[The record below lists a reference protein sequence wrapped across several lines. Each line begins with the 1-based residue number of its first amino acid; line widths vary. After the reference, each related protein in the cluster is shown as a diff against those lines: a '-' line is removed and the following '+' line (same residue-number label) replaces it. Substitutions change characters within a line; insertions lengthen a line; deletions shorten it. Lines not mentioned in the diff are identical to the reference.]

1 MATTSQRQQKKRC
14 RHRIAAF
21 NFLTNISLDGT
32 HRDTKYAMFNYNKKT
47 SEKQEESKENSGR
60 YDAPSRST
68 TATTTASDRKQRSQ
82 NYLSSNLDEQTNCA
96 YSRNIRNSSPVKS
109 INTAELDGHRA
120 EMGEGL
126 HRFNSVGFHKQQSLC
141 ETSQRDGTCTSAV
154 QAASSEKEFLRNI
167 TPTKRWR
174 KYSAPTK
181 VLQSHFQHRMR
192 ASSYSGDSEKLLK
205 RKILSFTTEATAA
218 IPSMKGI
225 KESIER
231 FVNYDDDDDGDNNDD
246 DDHDDFVV
254 FVVSAE
260 RASRQ
265 SYSLSSSSSEGVVKE
280 SGEIHFITPHKKRI
294 IKDERVLLVSQ
305 TKVPLAIFSVIPYHK
320 STQHGSKLEIHQ
332 EETRLRQHSGQRTS
346 TCTYDGLANL
356 AIEAIEKVEGQ
367 QDVSYSRFLVP
378 TSQQSSSWKQI
389 QETPPLAPPGGAVS
403 DTVSGREILRS
414 ISHDSQRVSC
424 APLSL
429 DTVVEED
436 ELKYEPYL
444 LDDPELQAGSYRT
457 LLTFP
462 SYRTSIIDY
471 VKPSS
476 LKKELNEKFHNR
488 FPLIQ
493 LTLSK
498 LRSLKKQMKII
509 AHTKCNADM
518 WVVAQAYVFFEKLIL
533 KHFINKQNRKLCA
546 GVCLLLSAKLND
558 VKGADVSKLIQQLED
573 DFRIHRKELLAF
585 EFVCLVMLQFSLHSP
600 DMEIYPHYQRLLYNS

>member
-174 KYSAPTK
+174 
-181 VLQSHFQHRMR
+181 

-231 FVNYDDDDDGDNNDD
+231 F
-246 DDHDDFVV
+246 
-254 FVVSAE
+254 AE

>member
-47 SEKQEESKENSGR
+47 SERQEESKENSGR
-60 YDAPSRST
+60 YDAPSRSAT
-68 TATTTASDRKQRSQ
+68 AATTTASDRKQRSQ

-141 ETSQRDGTCTSAV
+141 ETVQRDGTCTSAV

-167 TPTKRWR
+167 TPTKRW
-174 KYSAPTK
+174 
-181 VLQSHFQHRMR
+181 R

-231 FVNYDDDDDGDNNDD
+231 FVNYDDDDGDNNDD

-305 TKVPLAIFSVIPYHK
+305 TKVPLAIFSVIPYHR

-378 TSQQSSSWKQI
+378 TSQQSISWKQI
-389 QETPPLAPPGGAVS
+389 QETPPLVPPGGATS

-476 LKKELNEKFHNR
+476 LKKELNEKFRNR

-518 WVVAQAYVFFEKLIL
+518 WIVAQAYVFFEKLIL

>member
-47 SEKQEESKENSGR
+47 SERQEESKENSGR
-60 YDAPSRST
+60 YDAPSRSAT
-68 TATTTASDRKQRSQ
+68 AATTTASDRKQRSQ

-141 ETSQRDGTCTSAV
+141 ETVQRDGTCTSAV

-231 FVNYDDDDDGDNNDD
+231 F
-246 DDHDDFVV
+246 
-254 FVVSAE
+254 AE

-305 TKVPLAIFSVIPYHK
+305 TKVPLAIFSVIPYHR

-378 TSQQSSSWKQI
+378 TSQQSISWKQI
-389 QETPPLAPPGGAVS
+389 QETPPLVPPGGATS

-476 LKKELNEKFHNR
+476 LKKELNEKFRNR

-518 WVVAQAYVFFEKLIL
+518 WIVAQAYVFFEKLIL

>member
-47 SEKQEESKENSGR
+47 SERQEESKENSGR
-60 YDAPSRST
+60 YDAPSRSAT
-68 TATTTASDRKQRSQ
+68 AATTTASDRKQRSQ

-141 ETSQRDGTCTSAV
+141 ETVQRDGTCTSAV

-167 TPTKRWR
+167 TPTKRW
-174 KYSAPTK
+174 
-181 VLQSHFQHRMR
+181 R

-231 FVNYDDDDDGDNNDD
+231 F
-246 DDHDDFVV
+246 
-254 FVVSAE
+254 AE

-305 TKVPLAIFSVIPYHK
+305 TKVPLAIFSVIPYHR

-378 TSQQSSSWKQI
+378 TSQQSISWKQI
-389 QETPPLAPPGGAVS
+389 QETPPLVPPGGATS

-476 LKKELNEKFHNR
+476 LKKELNEKFRNR

-518 WVVAQAYVFFEKLIL
+518 WIVAQAYVFFEKLIL

>member
-47 SEKQEESKENSGR
+47 SERQEESKENSGR
-60 YDAPSRST
+60 YDAPSRSAT
-68 TATTTASDRKQRSQ
+68 AATTTASDRKQRSQ

-141 ETSQRDGTCTSAV
+141 ETVQRDGTCTSAV

-192 ASSYSGDSEKLLK
+192 AVLSDSTPLRRASSYSGDSEKLLK

-231 FVNYDDDDDGDNNDD
+231 F
-246 DDHDDFVV
+246 
-254 FVVSAE
+254 AE

-305 TKVPLAIFSVIPYHK
+305 TKVPLAIFSVIPYHR

-378 TSQQSSSWKQI
+378 TSQQSISWKQI
-389 QETPPLAPPGGAVS
+389 QETPPLVPPGGAAS

-476 LKKELNEKFHNR
+476 LKKELNEKFRNR

-518 WVVAQAYVFFEKLIL
+518 WIVAQAYVFFEKLIL

-585 EFVCLVMLQFSLHSP
+585 EEEYKLH
-600 DMEIYPHYQRLLYNS
+600 

>member
-47 SEKQEESKENSGR
+47 SERQEESKENSGR
-60 YDAPSRST
+60 YDAPSRSAT
-68 TATTTASDRKQRSQ
+68 AATTTASDRKQRSQ

-141 ETSQRDGTCTSAV
+141 ETVQRDGTCTSAV

-174 KYSAPTK
+174 A
-181 VLQSHFQHRMR
+181 VLSDSTPLRR

-231 FVNYDDDDDGDNNDD
+231 F
-246 DDHDDFVV
+246 
-254 FVVSAE
+254 AE

-305 TKVPLAIFSVIPYHK
+305 TKVPLAIFSVIPYHR

-378 TSQQSSSWKQI
+378 TSQQSISWKQI
-389 QETPPLAPPGGAVS
+389 QETPPLVPPGGAAS
-403 DTVSGREILRS
+403 DTVS
-414 ISHDSQRVSC
+414 
-424 APLSL
+424 
-429 DTVVEED
+429 VVEED

-476 LKKELNEKFHNR
+476 LKKELNEKFRNR

-518 WVVAQAYVFFEKLIL
+518 WIVAQAYVFFEKLIL

>member
-47 SEKQEESKENSGR
+47 SERQEESKENSGR
-60 YDAPSRST
+60 YDAPSRSAT
-68 TATTTASDRKQRSQ
+68 AATTTASDRKQRSQ

-141 ETSQRDGTCTSAV
+141 ETVQRDGTCTSAV

-192 ASSYSGDSEKLLK
+192 AVLSDSTPLRRASSYSGDSEKLLK

-231 FVNYDDDDDGDNNDD
+231 F
-246 DDHDDFVV
+246 
-254 FVVSAE
+254 AE

-305 TKVPLAIFSVIPYHK
+305 TKVPLAIFSVIPYHR

-378 TSQQSSSWKQI
+378 TSQQSISWKQI
-389 QETPPLAPPGGAVS
+389 QETPPLVPPGGAAS
-403 DTVSGREILRS
+403 DTVS
-414 ISHDSQRVSC
+414 
-424 APLSL
+424 
-429 DTVVEED
+429 VVEED

-476 LKKELNEKFHNR
+476 LKKELNEKFRNR

-518 WVVAQAYVFFEKLIL
+518 WIVAQAYVFFEKLIL

>member
-192 ASSYSGDSEKLLK
+192 AVLSDSTPLRRASSYSGDSEKLLK

-231 FVNYDDDDDGDNNDD
+231 F
-246 DDHDDFVV
+246 
-254 FVVSAE
+254 AE

-403 DTVSGREILRS
+403 DTVS
-414 ISHDSQRVSC
+414 
-424 APLSL
+424 
-429 DTVVEED
+429 VVEED

>member
-47 SEKQEESKENSGR
+47 SERQEESKENSGR
-60 YDAPSRST
+60 YDAPSRSAT
-68 TATTTASDRKQRSQ
+68 AATTTASDRKQRSQ

-141 ETSQRDGTCTSAV
+141 ETVQRDGTCTSAV

-231 FVNYDDDDDGDNNDD
+231 F
-246 DDHDDFVV
+246 
-254 FVVSAE
+254 AE

-305 TKVPLAIFSVIPYHK
+305 TKVPLAIFSVIPYHR

-378 TSQQSSSWKQI
+378 TSQQSISWKQI
-389 QETPPLAPPGGAVS
+389 QETPPLVPPGGAAS
-403 DTVSGREILRS
+403 DTVS
-414 ISHDSQRVSC
+414 
-424 APLSL
+424 
-429 DTVVEED
+429 VVEED

-476 LKKELNEKFHNR
+476 LKKELNEKFRNR

-518 WVVAQAYVFFEKLIL
+518 WIVAQAYVFFEKLIL

>member
-47 SEKQEESKENSGR
+47 SERQEESKENSGR
-60 YDAPSRST
+60 YDAPSRSAT
-68 TATTTASDRKQRSQ
+68 AATTTASDRKQRSQ

-141 ETSQRDGTCTSAV
+141 ETVQRDGTCTSAV

-167 TPTKRWR
+167 TPTKRW
-174 KYSAPTK
+174 
-181 VLQSHFQHRMR
+181 R

-231 FVNYDDDDDGDNNDD
+231 F
-246 DDHDDFVV
+246 
-254 FVVSAE
+254 AE

-305 TKVPLAIFSVIPYHK
+305 TKVPLAIFSVIPYHR

-378 TSQQSSSWKQI
+378 TSQQSISWKQI
-389 QETPPLAPPGGAVS
+389 QETPPLVPPGGAAS
-403 DTVSGREILRS
+403 DTVS
-414 ISHDSQRVSC
+414 
-424 APLSL
+424 
-429 DTVVEED
+429 VVEED

-476 LKKELNEKFHNR
+476 LKKELNEKFRNR

-518 WVVAQAYVFFEKLIL
+518 WIVAQAYVFFEKLIL

>member
-47 SEKQEESKENSGR
+47 SERQEESKENSGR
-60 YDAPSRST
+60 YDAPSRSAT
-68 TATTTASDRKQRSQ
+68 AATTTASDRKQRSQ

-141 ETSQRDGTCTSAV
+141 ETVQRDGTCTSAV

-174 KYSAPTK
+174 A
-181 VLQSHFQHRMR
+181 VLSDSTPLRR

-231 FVNYDDDDDGDNNDD
+231 F
-246 DDHDDFVV
+246 
-254 FVVSAE
+254 AE

-305 TKVPLAIFSVIPYHK
+305 TKVPLAIFSVIPYHR

-378 TSQQSSSWKQI
+378 TSQQSISWKQI
-389 QETPPLAPPGGAVS
+389 QETPPLVPPGGAAS

-476 LKKELNEKFHNR
+476 LKKELNEKFRNR

-518 WVVAQAYVFFEKLIL
+518 WIVAQAYVFFEKLIL

>member
-47 SEKQEESKENSGR
+47 SERQEESKENSGR
-60 YDAPSRST
+60 YDAPSRSAT
-68 TATTTASDRKQRSQ
+68 AATTTASDRKQRSQ

-141 ETSQRDGTCTSAV
+141 ETVQRDGTCTSAV

-231 FVNYDDDDDGDNNDD
+231 F
-246 DDHDDFVV
+246 
-254 FVVSAE
+254 AE

-305 TKVPLAIFSVIPYHK
+305 TKVPLAIFSVIPYHR

-378 TSQQSSSWKQI
+378 TSQQSISWKQI
-389 QETPPLAPPGGAVS
+389 QETPPLVPPGGAAS

-476 LKKELNEKFHNR
+476 LKKELNEKFRNR

-518 WVVAQAYVFFEKLIL
+518 WIVAQAYVFFEKLIL

>member
-174 KYSAPTK
+174 A
-181 VLQSHFQHRMR
+181 VLSDSTPLRR

-231 FVNYDDDDDGDNNDD
+231 F
-246 DDHDDFVV
+246 
-254 FVVSAE
+254 AE

-403 DTVSGREILRS
+403 DTVS
-414 ISHDSQRVSC
+414 
-424 APLSL
+424 
-429 DTVVEED
+429 VVEED

>member
-32 HRDTKYAMFNYNKKT
+32 HRDTKYAMFNYNKKS
-47 SEKQEESKENSGR
+47 SEKQEDSKENSGR
-60 YDAPSRST
+60 YDASSHC
-68 TATTTASDRKQRSQ
+68 TTTTTTTTSDRKLRSE
-82 NYLSSNLDEQTNCA
+82 NYLSSNLGEQTNCA
-96 YSRNIRNSSPVKS
+96 YSRNIRNNNSPVKS
-109 INTAELDGHRA
+109 VNADELDGHRA
-120 EMGEGL
+120 ELGEGL
-126 HRFNSVGFHKQQSLC
+126 HRYSSLGIHKQHSLY
-141 ETSQRDGTCTSAV
+141 ESSHRDGTSAV
-154 QAASSEKEFLRNI
+154 QAASSEKEFVKNI

-181 VLQSHFQHRMR
+181 VLQSHFQHRMRAVLSDSTPLRR

-231 FVNYDDDDDGDNNDD
+231 F
-246 DDHDDFVV
+246 
-254 FVVSAE
+254 AE

-280 SGEIHFITPHKKRI
+280 SGEIHFVTPHKKRI

-305 TKVPLAIFSVIPYHK
+305 TKVPLAIFSVIPYHRC
-320 STQHGSKLEIHQ
+320 SQPHGSKLEIHQ
-332 EETRLRQHSGQRTS
+332 EETRIRQLSGQRTS

-356 AIEAIEKVEGQ
+356 AIETLEKVEGQ

-389 QETPPLAPPGGAVS
+389 QDILPLAPSGSAIS
-403 DTVSGREILRS
+403 ETVSGREVLRS
-414 ISHDSQRVSC
+414 ISYDPHRVSC
-424 APLSL
+424 GPLCL
-429 DTVVEED
+429 DTVVEEE
-436 ELKYEPYL
+436 ELRYEPYL

-476 LKKELNEKFHNR
+476 LKKELNEKFRNR

-498 LRSLKKQMKII
+498 LRSLKKQMKTI

-518 WVVAQAYVFFEKLIL
+518 WIVAQAYVFFEKLIL

-558 VKGADVSKLIQQLED
+558 VKAADVTKLIQQMED

>member
-174 KYSAPTK
+174 A
-181 VLQSHFQHRMR
+181 VLSDSTPLRR

-231 FVNYDDDDDGDNNDD
+231 F
-246 DDHDDFVV
+246 
-254 FVVSAE
+254 AE

>member
-174 KYSAPTK
+174 
-181 VLQSHFQHRMR
+181 

-231 FVNYDDDDDGDNNDD
+231 F
-246 DDHDDFVV
+246 
-254 FVVSAE
+254 AE

-403 DTVSGREILRS
+403 DTVS
-414 ISHDSQRVSC
+414 
-424 APLSL
+424 
-429 DTVVEED
+429 VVEED

>member
-231 FVNYDDDDDGDNNDD
+231 F
-246 DDHDDFVV
+246 
-254 FVVSAE
+254 AE

>member
-47 SEKQEESKENSGR
+47 SERQEESKENSGR
-60 YDAPSRST
+60 YDAPSRSAT
-68 TATTTASDRKQRSQ
+68 AATTTASDRKQRSQ

-141 ETSQRDGTCTSAV
+141 ETVQRDGTCTSAV

-167 TPTKRWR
+167 TPTKRW
-174 KYSAPTK
+174 
-181 VLQSHFQHRMR
+181 R

-231 FVNYDDDDDGDNNDD
+231 F
-246 DDHDDFVV
+246 
-254 FVVSAE
+254 AE

-305 TKVPLAIFSVIPYHK
+305 TKVPLAIFSVIPYHR

-378 TSQQSSSWKQI
+378 TSQQSISWKQI
-389 QETPPLAPPGGAVS
+389 QETPPLVPPGGAAS

-476 LKKELNEKFHNR
+476 LKKELNEKFRNR

-518 WVVAQAYVFFEKLIL
+518 WIVAQAYVFFEKLIL